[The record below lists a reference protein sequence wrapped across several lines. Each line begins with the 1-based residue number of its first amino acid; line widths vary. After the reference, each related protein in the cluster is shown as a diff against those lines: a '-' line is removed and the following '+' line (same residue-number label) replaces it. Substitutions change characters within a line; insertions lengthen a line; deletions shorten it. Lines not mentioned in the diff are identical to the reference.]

1 MSAQREWWRRVP
13 RMIVHPR
20 EVFETVSETDED
32 DLAARQEP
40 VLLITG
46 LAGIGGVLMSP
57 TWGTV
62 MNSYEVDWL
71 IFAVVT
77 FVAGAMYGAAGYFI
91 IGGALWL
98 GARGMGS
105 SGTWR
110 LARHVVAFSAVPL
123 ALSLF
128 VTLPLQI
135 ALFGERTFETG
146 GPDEGAL
153 GLLVVALEL
162 CFVAWSIVLLAL
174 GVKVVYG
181 WTWVRAAG
189 ALALLTILLGA
200 FIALPS
206 VL

>member
-1 MSAQREWWRRVP
+1 
-13 RMIVHPR
+13 
-20 EVFETVSETDED
+20 VFEAVGNTDED

-40 VLLITG
+40 VLLIVS

-71 IFAVVT
+71 IFAVIT
-77 FVAGAMYGAAGYFI
+77 FIAGAMYGAAGYFI
-91 IGGALWL
+91 IGGALYL
-98 GARGMGS
+98 GAKGMGS
-105 SGTWR
+105 EASWR
-110 LARHVVAFSAVPL
+110 IARHVVAFSAVPL
-123 ALSLF
+123 ALSLA

-135 ALFGERTFETG
+135 ALFGERAFETG

-153 GLLVVALEL
+153 GSLVVALEL
-162 CFVAWSIVLLAL
+162 VFVAWCVVLLAL
-174 GVKVVYG
+174 GVKTVYG
-181 WTWVRAAG
+181 WTWARAVG
-189 ALALLTILLGA
+189 ALALLSILLAA